1 MLGMP
6 HAPRQRVRKHGST
19 SAKGAIA
26 LQSTESP
33 ALAVR
38 SLAQATANLNA
49 WVEVD
54 LGALA
59 TNVAAIRS
67 VLKPT
72 TELVGVVKANAYG
85 HGAVAVASE
94 AERLGVDRFAV
105 AWMAEAL
112 ELRSAGVRRP
122 ILVLEHVFAADAE
135 AAVLN
140 GITCTIHSR
149 ELAEAF
155 SIAATRHNVNAKV
168 HVKVDT
174 GLHRFGLPGDA
185 AIELAEY
192 ARLLPGV
199 EVEGLWTHMAN
210 ADDADDSFSAEQLQR
225 FEVVRERLDWV
236 PFTHAANSAT
246 TLRRPELHFGGV
258 RAGISLYGL
267 CPPNTPDPGLKPL
280 MSVKARLAR
289 VQVLEAGE
297 GVSYGLTWR
306 APARSVVGL
315 VPVGYG
321 DGWRR
326 SLGNLGHVL
335 VAGRRC
341 PMIGRVCMDQFLVDL
356 THLPNAERIA
366 EGEEVVLLGSQ
377 GDESITAGEV
387 ADEIGTISWEVVAA
401 LLPRIPRI
409 FHREGQ
415 VVLPG

>member
-1 MLGMP
+1 MLRP
-6 HAPRQRVRKHGST
+6 
-19 SAKGAIA
+19 
-26 LQSTESP
+26 
-33 ALAVR
+33 
-38 SLAQATANLNA
+38 N
-49 WVEVD
+49 
-54 LGALA
+54 
-59 TNVAAIRS
+59 
-67 VLKPT
+67 

-85 HGAVAVASE
+85 HGAIAVARE

-105 AWMAEAL
+105 AWLAEAL
-112 ELRSAGVRRP
+112 ELRVAGVRRP
-122 ILVLEHVFAADAE
+122 IIVMEHVFVADAE
-135 AAVLN
+135 TAVLHN
-140 GITCTIHSR
+140 ITCTIHSR
-149 ELAEAF
+149 ELADAL
-155 SIAATRHNVNAKV
+155 SVAATRHNATARV

-174 GLHRFGLPGDA
+174 GLHRFGLPGEA

-225 FEVVRERLDWV
+225 FEAVRQRLEWV

-267 CPPNTPDPGLKPL
+267 CPPNAPDPGLRPL
-280 MSVKARLAR
+280 MSVKAQLAR
-289 VQVLEAGE
+289 VQTLEAGE

-306 APARSVVGL
+306 APTRSVVGL

-335 VAGRRC
+335 VNGHRC

-356 THLPNAERIA
+356 THLPGAGEIA
-366 EGEEVVLLGSQ
+366 EGAEVVLLGTQ
-377 GDESITAGEV
+377 GDQSITAGEV
-387 ADEIGTISWEVVAA
+387 ASEIGTISWEVVAA
-401 LLPRIPRI
+401 LLPRIPRV
-409 FHREGQ
+409 FHRDGQ
-415 VVLPG
+415 VVPLA